1 VGLSKQAHQLELSRI
16 GILELVDKDVFT
28 LDDIRS
34 LLEKLDTMAQEV
46 IEV

>member
-1 VGLSKQAHQLELSRI
+1 MGLRKEAHQLELSRI
-16 GILELVDKDVFT
+16 GVLELVDEDVFT